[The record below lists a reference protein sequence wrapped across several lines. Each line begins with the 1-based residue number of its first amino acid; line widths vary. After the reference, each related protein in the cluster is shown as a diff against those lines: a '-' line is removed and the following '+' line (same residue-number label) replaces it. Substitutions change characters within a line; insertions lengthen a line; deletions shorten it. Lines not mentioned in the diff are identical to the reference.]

1 VPAIDNLV
9 FRCIRMMGTRAHP
22 PCLPVGLQP
31 TDLDPWHP
39 DMLRAKSEPNQPGR
53 QSLQHRIL
61 REQAH
66 RQRRRQFF
74 FALEDAADDPV
85 LHEDLYRLHRP
96 GGEFPA
102 ALNGVEIVV
111 GDPIPP
117 CKKAGARM
125 LAAATAS

>member
-1 VPAIDNLV
+1 
-9 FRCIRMMGTRAHP
+9 MMGTRAHP

-66 RQRRRQFF
+66 RQRRRPVLFD
-74 FALEDAADDPV
+74 LEAAADAPDLP
-85 LHEDLYRLHRP
+85 EALYRMHRP

-102 ALNGVEIVV
+102 VKTAVTIPD
-111 GDPIPP
+111 GDPTPM
-117 CKKAGARM
+117 A
-125 LAAATAS
+125 